1 MYETMQDRRK
11 HFDKLQFFSII
22 FAVFLYFASS
32 LSILEVANNMT

>member
-22 FAVFLYFASS
+22 FAVFFIFCKQFIDSGS
-32 LSILEVANNMT
+32 G